1 MSSPVSLAS
10 LPKAIQDNYGEFV
23 AHFATGEHQTSSV
36 LLYLT
41 VAKMEALQKKLT
53 AQVASATP
61 SPSTPALITSLLSA
75 FGGDTITADQGKALL
90 GDLTTKMA
98 AMKAKQSKM
107 SGSSSYTPGGSFGGM
122 SDWLL
127 QLFSSLGSTSLVG
140 RTTHS
145 DFPDVIGF
153 ENAWANCWM
162 NSLMQMIIAEP
173 SLLAAYRYV
182 AEHYRDHGET
192 AAERAHGQA
201 LLGVLGAHRDQ
212 LALHESVSS
221 GYTQQIRQFFHH
233 FWPGEISDS
242 VFHHEDANAA
252 LMLLLTRYQ
261 RLLQENSGM
270 PKVFPAG
277 HPLAGSNN
285 PDFYAICP
293 PFYTSTTIKRLYTP
307 IRVPYPAGIGHVYE
321 PINKERSSSV
331 TVNDC

>member
-1 MSSPVSLAS
+1 MSSPVSLAT
-10 LPKAIQDNYGEFV
+10 LPKPIQDNYGEFI
-23 AHFATGEHQTSSV
+23 AHFTTGEQQTSSAP
-36 LLYLT
+36 LSLT
-41 VAKMEALQKKLT
+41 IAKMEALQKKLI

-61 SPSTPALITSLLSA
+61 SSRTPALITTLLRSA

-90 GDLTTKMA
+90 NDLATKMA
-98 AMKAKQSKM
+98 AMKEKQSKM
-107 SGSSSYTPGGSFGGM
+107 SGSRSHTSASGGLSGGFSY
-122 SDWLL
+122 WLS
-127 QLFSSLGSTSLVG
+127 QFFSSPVSTSSVG

-153 ENAWANCWM
+153 ENAGANCWM

-233 FWPGEISDS
+233 FWPGEINDS
-242 VFHHEDANAA
+242 VFHQEDANAA
-252 LMLLLTRYQ
+252 LMLLLTCYQ
-261 RLLQENSGM
+261 RLLQENSGL
-270 PKVFPAG
+270 PQVFPAG
-277 HPLAGSNN
+277 HPLAGANN
-285 PDFYAICP
+285 PAFYAICP
-293 PFYTSTTIKRLYTP
+293 PFYTP
-307 IRVPYPAGIGHVYE
+307 
-321 PINKERSSSV
+321 
-331 TVNDC
+331 